1 MALHLHRAPRTDLL
15 ADALGDL
22 LATPLDDPFAAELVL
37 VPARGVERWLS
48 QRLSHRLG
56 TSAAGTRG
64 DGVCAGV
71 EFRFPRSLV
80 AELTG
85 TRDEDPWAPDALAW
99 PLLAVL
105 DASMD
110 EPWAATLAT
119 HLGHHDS
126 GDEAEF
132 RRGRRYAVARRLAG
146 LFASYAAQRPQLLT
160 DWSAGRATDGLG
172 NDVDADLAWQP
183 PLWRALTAAVDA
195 PVPAVRHAET
205 VARLESGPTDLPPRI
220 SLFGHTRMPSTEIE
234 LLRALSRHH
243 DLHLWLPHPSDD
255 LWRRLAD
262 LVAPTPRTT
271 DDSHR
276 RVRHPLLAS
285 LGRDLRE
292 LQRSLGPAQH
302 DSEEATHE
310 LPDTLLGRLQA
321 DLRADQVRPAG
332 RVHRPDDRS
341 VQVHR
346 CHGPARQ
353 VQVLREVLLGLLEDS
368 AEDSHP
374 LEPRDILVMCP
385 DIESYAPLIT
395 AAFGLGDV
403 VEGGHPAHRLRVQL
417 ADRALSSTNPLLGVA
432 ERLLDV
438 AGSRATASAVLD
450 LAQHPAVRRRFGF
463 VDDDLDSL
471 SDWVRESGVRWG
483 FDAGHRQ
490 PFGVGYLQNTWR
502 FGLDRVLT
510 GVAMSDDSQAWL
522 GTALPLDDVG
532 SNRVELAG
540 RFAEYVDRLV
550 AATDRL
556 TGTQPLA
563 EWLDALQEGVAALT
577 RIDRT
582 DQWQVGQMQR
592 ELARVE
598 VDAGARVGSTLRLTD
613 VRAMLGDHL
622 QGRPTRANFRA
633 GSLTVCTMVPMRSVP
648 HRVVCLLGLDDG
660 VFPRQRTVDGDDVLA
675 RTPVTGERDIRS
687 EDRQLLLDAIG
698 AATETLVVTY
708 TGADPHSGQ
717 DRPPA
722 VPLGELLDALDR
734 TTEAPV
740 RDDIVVRHPLQ
751 PYDVRNVEPGRL
763 TRDRRGRPA
772 PFSFDPRMLAA
783 AVAATGPRPDPP
795 SFLSAPLE
803 RPAGRDPGDDDIAL
817 ADLVRFFKD
826 PVKGFFRAL
835 DLTLP
840 WDVDAVSDAMPVE
853 IDQLETWGVGDRM
866 LDDMLRG
873 IHPDTAREIEWRR
886 GALPPGQLGWRK
898 ATEVRETAMNLAVA
912 ALTHRQVAARAY
924 DVDVTLRGGR
934 RLTGTVTPVYGDRLV
949 AVAYSRLDGKHLLES
964 WVRLLALAAGH
975 PDHNWTAL
983 TIGRAPRGTQ
993 AAQRLLGPAGAEPL
1007 GLLEDLVALYDLGR
1021 RAPLHLPLKTSFAW
1035 ASAQRQGQDPRAE
1048 AVKKWRSGRYPG
1060 EDADAA
1066 HVRVWG
1072 EHADLDVL
1080 TDLPAL
1086 AERLWFPLLDSER
1099 GPV

>member
-1 MALHLHRAPRTDLL
+1 MVLHLHRAPRTDLL

-22 LATPLDDPFAAELVL
+22 LSTPLDDPFATELVL

-56 TSAAGTRG
+56 TSARGG

-71 EFRFPRSLV
+71 EFRFPRSLI

-99 PLLAVL
+99 PLLSVL
-105 DASMD
+105 DASLD
-110 EPWAATLAT
+110 EPWAATLAL
-119 HLGHHDS
+119 HLGHRDT

-146 LFASYAAQRPQLLT
+146 LFASYAAQRPQLLV
-160 DWSAGRATDGLG
+160 DWSAGRASDGLG
-172 NDVDADLAWQP
+172 DELDADLAWQP
-183 PLWRALTAAVDA
+183 PLWRALTATVGA
-195 PVPAVRHAET
+195 PVPADRHAAT
-205 VARLESGPTDLPPRI
+205 LARLREGPSDLPPRV
-220 SLFGHTRMPSTEIE
+220 SLFGHTRMPATEIE
-234 LLRALSRHH
+234 LLRALATHH
-243 DLHLWLPHPSDD
+243 DLHLWLPHPSTD
-255 LWRRLAD
+255 LWQRLAD
-262 LVAPTPRTT
+262 LEGPTPRRL

-276 RVRHPLLAS
+276 RVQHPLLAS
-285 LGRDLRE
+285 LGRDQRE
-292 LQRSLGPAQH
+292 LQRSLGPA
-302 DSEEATHE
+302 DPDAEVAAPG
-310 LPDTLLGRLQA
+310 LPDTLLGWLQQ
-321 DLRADQVRPAG
+321 DLRADAVRTTG
-332 RVHRPDDRS
+332 RRRADDDRS

-353 VQVLREVLLGLLEDS
+353 VQVLREVLLGLLEDDPS
-368 AEDSHP
+368 

-385 DIESYAPLIT
+385 DIENYAPLIT

-417 ADRALSSTNPLLGVA
+417 ADRSLARTNPLLGVA
-432 ERLLDV
+432 AQLLDV

-450 LAQHPAVRRRFGF
+450 LAQSPPVRRRFGF
-463 VDDDLDSL
+463 VDDDLDTMA
-471 SDWVRESGVRWG
+471 DWVRESGARWG
-483 FDAGHRQ
+483 FDAEHRE
-490 PFGVGYLQNTWR
+490 PFGVRYLQNTWR

-540 RFAEYVDRLV
+540 RFSEYVDRLV
-550 AATDRL
+550 DATDRL
-556 TGTQPLA
+556 TGTRPLA
-563 EWLDALQEGVAALT
+563 EWLDGLAAGVAALT
-577 RIDRT
+577 RVDRA
-582 DQWQVGQMQR
+582 DQWQVGQVQR
-592 ELARVE
+592 ELARVG
-598 VDAGARVGSTLRLTD
+598 VDAGERGASLLRLTD
-613 VRAMLGDHL
+613 VRAMLDDHL
-622 QGRPTRANFRA
+622 AGRPTRANFRA

-660 VFPRQRTVDGDDVLA
+660 VFPRQRAVDGDDVLA
-675 RTPVTGERDIRS
+675 RTPVTGERDVRS

-698 AATETLVVTY
+698 AATDKVVVTY

-734 TTEAPV
+734 TTDTPV
-740 RDDIVVRHPLQ
+740 RADIVIKHPLQ
-751 PYDVRNVEPGRL
+751 GFDLRNVEPGRL
-763 TRDRRGRPA
+763 GTPT
-772 PFSFDPRMLAA
+772 PFTFDPQMLAA
-783 AVAATGPRPDPP
+783 ATVATGPRPAPP
-795 SFLSAPLE
+795 PFLA
-803 RPAGRDPGDDDIAL
+803 RPL
-817 ADLVRFFKD
+817 ADPVSRSTNDDVALDDLGRFFRD

-835 DLTLP
+835 ELTLP
-840 WDVDAVSDAMPVE
+840 WDVDGVSDAMPVE

-866 LDDMLRG
+866 LADMMRG

-912 ALTHRQVAARAY
+912 ALTHRQVAPQAH
-924 DVDVTLRGGR
+924 DVDIALPGGR
-934 RLTGTVTPVYGDRLV
+934 RLTGTITPVYGDRLV
-949 AVAYSRLDGKHLLES
+949 AVGYSRLDGKHLLQS

-993 AAQRLLGPAGAEPL
+993 AAQRLLGPTLEEPL
-1007 GLLEDLVALYDLGR
+1007 TLLSGLVDLYDGGR
-1021 RAPLHLPLKTSFAW
+1021 RAPLQLPLKTSFAW
-1035 ASAQRQGQDPRAE
+1035 ASAARTGQDPKPE
-1048 AVKKWRSGRYPG
+1048 ALKKWRSSRFPG

-1072 EHADLDVL
+1072 EHADLDDL
-1080 TDLPAL
+1080 TELPAL
-1086 AERLWFPLLDSER
+1086 AERLWFPLLASER
-1099 GPV
+1099 GPM